1 MNSWTLFYGK
11 VLGGLMMY
19 CGQCGKKID
28 DDSRFCRFCGA
39 TQTPLAAEPTPVIE
53 PTDDEP
59 VSPDWSPAP
68 KKPDGKGKMI
78 GIIAAIALVLIAIT
92 SLGKPGTGPA
102 INSEATAVD
111 MLADN
116 MEMQADNM
124 DSMADATST
133 TPTADAS
140 ASNAGPWSYTTD
152 EDKVRGGRSYF
163 ASTTSTNT
171 VHQDPPYDSA
181 TTMQL
186 TVRRM
191 PSSGTDVVLTISSGQ
206 MMCPSYEGCS
216 GTVRFDN
223 GAARRITFNGP
234 ADSSSDTIFVIGAK
248 SFIGNLKKAKKV
260 VIEKTL
266 YEAGNP
272 QFEFDVSGL
281 KWEH

>member
-1 MNSWTLFYGK
+1 
-11 VLGGLMMY
+11 MY
-19 CGQCGKKID
+19 CGQCGKQID
-28 DDSRFCRFCGA
+28 EDSRFCRFCGT
-39 TQTPLAAEPTPVIE
+39 TQTAPASDESPVTDDPDRYAYRDFGPTP
-53 PTDDEP
+53 
-59 VSPDWSPAP
+59 AP
-68 KKPDGKGKMI
+68 EKPKGSGKAI
-78 GIIAAIALVLIAIT
+78 GIIAAIVLVIIAIA
-92 SLGKPGTGPA
+92 SLGKPSTSSTS
-102 INSEATAVD
+102 NTTAAAAD

-116 MEMQADNM
+116 MDA
-124 DSMADATST
+124 MADATST
-133 TPTADAS
+133 TPTADAT
-140 ASNAGPWSYTTD
+140 ASKADSWSYTTD
-152 EDKVRGGRSYF
+152 EDKVRGGTSYF
-163 ASTTSTNT
+163 ATTTSTNT

-181 TTMQL
+181 TTMRL

-223 GAARRITFNGP
+223 GPARRITFNGP

-260 VIEKTL
+260 IIEKTL

-281 KWEH
+281 KWDH

>member
-1 MNSWTLFYGK
+1 
-11 VLGGLMMY
+11 MY
-19 CGQCGKKID
+19 CGQCGKQID

-39 TQTPLAAEPTPVIE
+39 TQPPIA
-53 PTDDEP
+53 DD
-59 VSPDWSPAP
+59 
-68 KKPDGKGKMI
+68 
-78 GIIAAIALVLIAIT
+78 IAAIVLAIIAIA
-92 SLGKPGTGPA
+92 SLGKPDASPSSNA
-102 INSEATAVD
+102 EAVAG

-124 DSMADATST
+124 DALADATAE
-133 TPTADAS
+133 PVVPDAI
-140 ASNAGPWSYTTD
+140 PEKTDVWSYTTD
-152 EDKVRGGRSYF
+152 VDKVRGGTSYF

-248 SFIGNLKKAKKV
+248 SFIGSLKKAKKV